1 MTFRPALVVA
11 SALTLLPVGQAFASD
26 ADRRALYT
34 SAAVV
39 SFFTKNMIAELEITP
54 EQERGLEAIDAR
66 RKQIWTRYSAASGTL
81 WQSKLPE
88 REKDAKA
95 RALETQVSDDLFK
108 LYAEVVRPEQIKR
121 MKQIILQVHG
131 MELFDYPEVRD
142 ALKIGD
148 KEVKAMRATYNQ
160 LAKDW
165 SAQVFADLKAK
176 KITAE
181 EADKK
186 LWAMTFSVPEKV
198 RQHLSKDQRKVLDDL
213 LGEKYVSK

>member
-1 MTFRPALVVA
+1 MKFRPALVVA
-11 SALTLLPVGQAFASD
+11 SALTLLPAGRSFAGD

-39 SFFTKNMIAELEITP
+39 SFFTKDKIADLNITP
-54 EQERGLEAIDAR
+54 EQERGLQAIDAR
-66 RKQIWTRYSAASGTL
+66 RKQIWGRHSAAMGKLS
-81 WQSKLPE
+81 QSKLPK
-88 REKDAKA
+88 REEDAKV

-142 ALKIGD
+142 ALKVGD
-148 KEVKAMRATYNQ
+148 KEVKAMRATYNK
-160 LAKDW
+160 LAKEW

-198 RQHLSKDQRKVLDDL
+198 REHLSKDQRKVLDDL
-213 LGEKYVSK
+213 LGAKHVYK